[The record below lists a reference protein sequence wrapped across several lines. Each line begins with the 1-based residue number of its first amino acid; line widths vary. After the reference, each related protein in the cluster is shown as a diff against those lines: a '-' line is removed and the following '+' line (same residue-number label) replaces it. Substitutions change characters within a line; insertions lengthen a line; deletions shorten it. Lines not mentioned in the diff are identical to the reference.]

1 MAEAGFEPLLWPLK
15 TVLLNSGALFHMAIV
30 ALLFQCCFIIGL
42 APFWTR
48 TAAKLPLMLF
58 RDNNSLRKAHVIVC
72 ELTLQMGTQCFS
84 RYFWQ
89 SHPNFEQ
96 TLYPSLNY
104 YTYEGKNGIWEQSS
118 PLENHHHACSMLGS
132 WPKIYKDMKYF
143 NILCHMSLTKII
155 LCPYQFI
162 DIRIVLLTY
171 NNC

>member
-1 MAEAGFEPLLWPLK
+1 M
-15 TVLLNSGALFHMAIV
+15 TYS
-30 ALLFQCCFIIGL
+30 LLFQCCFIIGL

-104 YTYEGKNGIWEQSS
+104 YTMRGKMESENNHLHLKTTTTMFVLCLGHDQRFTRIWSISISYAIWVS
-118 PLENHHHACSMLGS
+118 PKEFYV
-132 WPKIYKDMKYF
+132 PKGQLISECPFAVLNFPKRQVK
-143 NILCHMSLTKII
+143 NLTNS
-155 LCPYQFI
+155 CP
-162 DIRIVLLTY
+162 RI
-171 NNC
+171 

>member
-1 MAEAGFEPLLWPLK
+1 MQII
-15 TVLLNSGALFHMAIV
+15 LLNRGALFRLAIV

-104 YTYEGKNGIWEQSS
+104 YTMRGKMES
-118 PLENHHHACSMLGS
+118 ENNHLHLKTTTTMLV
-132 WPKIYKDMKYF
+132 
-143 NILCHMSLTKII
+143 LCLGHDQRFT
-155 LCPYQFI
+155 
-162 DIRIVLLTY
+162 RI
-171 NNC
+171 